1 MKTIKKQYPK
11 NLIMI
16 LLAINWAVM
25 ILLTSYFMG
34 ENGGSKSVI
43 WTLSIGFV
51 LQMGFICDQLKRE
64 KRGN

>member
-1 MKTIKKQYPK
+1 MKTIKKQYSK

-34 ENGGSKSVI
+34 ENGDSKSVI
-43 WTLSIGFV
+43 WTLS
-51 LQMGFICDQLKRE
+51 QLALCYKW
-64 KRGN
+64 GSYVIN